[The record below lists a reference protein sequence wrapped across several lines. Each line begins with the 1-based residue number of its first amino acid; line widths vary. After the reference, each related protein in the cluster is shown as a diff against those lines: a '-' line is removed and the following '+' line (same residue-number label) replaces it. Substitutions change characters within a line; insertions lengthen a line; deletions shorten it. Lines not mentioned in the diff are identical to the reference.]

1 MQAKGRTLLLGAPR
15 HDTEQLMAVADGT
28 YQKSAEASE
37 RKVRILL
44 WYLCRRL
51 CLNEQRETDTML

>member
-1 MQAKGRTLLLGAPR
+1 VQAKGRTLLLGAPR
-15 HDTEQLMAVADGT
+15 HDTQQLLAVADGT

-44 WYLCRRL
+44 
-51 CLNEQRETDTML
+51 